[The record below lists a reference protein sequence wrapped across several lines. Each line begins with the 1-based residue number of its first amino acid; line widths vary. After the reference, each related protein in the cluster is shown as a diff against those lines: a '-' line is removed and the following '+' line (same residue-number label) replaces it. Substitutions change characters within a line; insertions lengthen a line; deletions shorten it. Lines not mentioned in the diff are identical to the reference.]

1 MIKAPIVMTGSSSFL
16 PHSPVMIRLHTPLY
30 LGEKEPKCPPTMN
43 FGFGKVEHMEQAQDQ
58 SILSIPKRIN
68 SS

>member
-43 FGFGKVEHMEQAQDQ
+43 FSFGKVERMDQAQDQ
-58 SILSIPKRIN
+58 SIVSIPKRIN